1 MRKKKEGAA
10 RQESIGPP
18 YPPEPPGDEEP
29 RAGELAEIEQEGPDE
44 PDGGLPAGD
53 SARAYLKEIG
63 RIPLLDPAEEVRLA
77 RAISAGKL
85 ARELLDGPRADQDPE
100 CLRELEKLARA
111 GERAKDRMAEANL
124 RLVVSVD
131 RRYTGRGVPFQDLV
145 QEGSLGLLKAVDR
158 FDHEKGF
165 KFSTYATWWIRQ
177 GITRATADQGR
188 TIRVP
193 VHMVEAIG
201 RIGQAARQLEQELG
215 RDPSPEEIAEA
226 LEWPVD
232 KIRDAM
238 RTFQATASLDAP
250 VGDDGDASLGDFVP
264 DESAGGPDEELDL
277 AMLRE
282 RLAEVLGTLKPREAE
297 VLQLRFG
304 TGDGHPRSLEEIGR
318 QFGVTRERVR
328 QIEARALRKL
338 RHPTR
343 SRKLKDFYE

>member
-1 MRKKKEGAA
+1 MRKRRNETA
-10 RQESIGPP
+10 GPP
-18 YPPEPPGDEEP
+18 DPMGPPGDEEP
-29 RAGELAEIEQEGPDE
+29 LAGELAEIEREEPDGPDE

-53 SARAYLKEIG
+53 SALSYLKEIG
-63 RIPLLDPAEEVRLA
+63 RIPLLDPEEEIRLA
-77 RAISAGKL
+77 RRISAGKL
-85 ARELLDGPRADQDPE
+85 ARELLDGQHDDPDPE
-100 CLRELEKLARA
+100 SLEALEKLARA
-111 GERAKDRMAEANL
+111 GERAKEQMAEANL
-124 RLVVSVD
+124 RLVISIA
-131 RRYTGRGVPFQDLV
+131 RRYVNRGLPFQDLV
-145 QEGSLGLLKAVDR
+145 QEGNLGLLKAVDR

-177 GITRATADQGR
+177 GITRAIADQGR

-201 RIGQAARQLEQELG
+201 RINQAARQLEQELG

-250 VGDDGDASLGDFVP
+250 AGEDGDASLGDFVP

-282 RLAEVLGTLKPREAE
+282 RLAEVLGTLRPREAE
-297 VLQLRFG
+297 VLRLRFG
-304 TGDGHPRSLEEIGR
+304 TGDGRPRSLEEIG
-318 QFGVTRERVR
+318 GELGITRERVR
-328 QIEARALRKL
+328 QIEVRALRKL